1 MSDEN
6 DPTDANDATG
16 DASARL
22 SSVALPF
29 ATAIASLALGALLG
43 GVVGWMAK
51 PSEQLQ
57 VQVPRDLNA
66 HELEAACAP
75 AIAET
80 ANELEAAN
88 ARVAVLTR
96 DVATKE
102 ARVVELESE
111 MARRADRG
119 RALVVEL
126 EAAKKEL
133 AEVKAQ
139 LAQAEEDKKR
149 LVDEL
154 NHTVEK
160 LKQTEREL
168 EQQVALTERAKE
180 DALTNKWYRFLNDA
194 QLTICEKGNR
204 KKLGRCRDSVLA
216 ALKAPEVQDR
226 FAHCVRSLQAT
237 PSVHEI
243 TRADDSLPEYAR
255 YLNEDDRVVK
265 GWYLLLCDPTLPESD
280 GFLNEEHLPSATAR
294 VTN

>member
-1 MSDEN
+1 MSEN
-6 DPTDANDATG
+6 DPNQDDVTEE
-16 DASARL
+16 SAPRL
-22 SSVALPF
+22 SSVVLPF

-51 PSEQLQ
+51 PAEQLQ
-57 VQVPRDLNA
+57 VQVPRELNA
-66 HELEAACAP
+66 SELEAACAP

-88 ARVAVLTR
+88 ERVAVLTR

-102 ARVVELESE
+102 ARVQELETE
-111 MARRADRG
+111 MSRRAERG

-133 AEVKAQ
+133 AELKIQ

-149 LVDEL
+149 LVAEL
-154 NHTVEK
+154 NETVEQLQK
-160 LKQTEREL
+160 TERAL
-168 EQQVALTERAKE
+168 EEQVALTERAKE

-204 KKLGRCRDSVLA
+204 KRLGRCRDSVLA

-243 TRADDSLPEYAR
+243 TRADDTLPEYAQ
-255 YLNEDDRVVK
+255 YLNEDDKVVK
-265 GWYLLLCDPTLPESD
+265 GWYLLLCDPTLPEAD
-280 GFLNEEHLPSATAR
+280 GFLNEEHLPESTAR